1 MLDVRRSPE
10 LQAALLGV
18 RQAERTIRTNINR
31 VARTQMRPLWQA
43 ALAQRASSSLE
54 RRVLLPSARV
64 AVGAKNVSAV
74 AATSKRPLSGGL
86 VPSVDWPAVEFGAR
100 SHQAEFQQRSRSGN
114 TYTRKMWVS
123 RAFKGRVK
131 QGYVV
136 FDASSELGTKL
147 VGIWVN
153 TIVDE
158 FRRFADIK
166 GGR

>member
-10 LQAALLGV
+10 LQAAVYGM
-18 RQAERTIRTNINR
+18 RQAAREIRTNINR
-31 VARTQMRPLWQA
+31 IARTQMKPIWA
-43 ALAQRASSSLE
+43 AGLASRASTSLE
-54 RRVLLPSARV
+54 RRVLLPGARV
-64 AVGAKNVSAV
+64 TIGNKNVTAR
-74 AATSKRPLSGGL
+74 AATSKRPLAGGL

-100 SHQAEFQQRSRSGN
+100 SHQAEFQQRSRKGN
-114 TYTRKMWVS
+114 VYTRRAWVS
-123 RAFKGRVK
+123 RAFKGRQK

-147 VGIWVN
+147 VGIWVV
-153 TIVDE
+153 TIVDQ